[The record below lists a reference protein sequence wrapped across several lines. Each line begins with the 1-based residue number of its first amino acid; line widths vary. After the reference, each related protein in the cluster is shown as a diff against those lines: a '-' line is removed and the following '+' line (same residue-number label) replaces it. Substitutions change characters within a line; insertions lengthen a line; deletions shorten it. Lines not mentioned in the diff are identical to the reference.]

1 MDKNMQQQILK
12 TIEDNLPAQVGN
24 ILQERLAKLDRLE
37 RENTGEKLKMAEEKI
52 REFNKQIEKYENL
65 KTELDSKELDL
76 KRREDELKLQT
87 EINRV
92 TIRYE
97 QKIAGVYKDVNE
109 KILDNRTI
117 RETIHK
123 TDNIPRYAVYETR
136 NINGNVSKTTNPTG
150 IETTLFSETTEK
162 GER

>member
-37 RENTGEKLKMAEEKI
+37 RENTEEKLKMAEEKI

-87 EINRV
+87 EINKV
-92 TIRYE
+92 TIGYE

-109 KILDNRTI
+109 KILANRTI

-136 NINGNVSKTTNPTG
+136 DMNGNISKTTNPTG
-150 IETTLFSETTEK
+150 IETTLSSETTEK
-162 GER
+162 EER